1 MSTSPP
7 LLDLLYE
14 AMTKKHGLV
23 VSCNDPIALRKRLNE
38 LRRKTAIPV
47 HLVLSPTNPGSDLWI
62 IKRSDGNAQE

>member
-1 MSTSPP
+1 MSTPT

-14 AMTKKHGLV
+14 AMTKKHGLI
-23 VSCNDPIALRKRLNE
+23 VSCSDPIALRNKLNV